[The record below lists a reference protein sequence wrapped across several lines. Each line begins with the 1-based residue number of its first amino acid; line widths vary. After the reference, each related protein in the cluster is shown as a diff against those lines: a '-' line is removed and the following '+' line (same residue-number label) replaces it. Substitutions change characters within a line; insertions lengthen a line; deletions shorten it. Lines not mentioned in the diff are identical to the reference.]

1 MSVALV
7 TGAGAGIGLG
17 IARLLVEQ
25 GWDVVVADVDA
36 AVADRA
42 AASIEPETAIAV
54 SLAPGGREI
63 RTPAAVG
70 FGGDLSSMAVAEA
83 AVQTAVDRFGA
94 LDALVNNAGG
104 GVIKPFLEH
113 DEDTIAQTISR
124 NLLTTIH
131 CCRAAIP
138 VLPDGGRIVNVGADS
153 VRTGLAQHAMYNAA
167 KGGVHA
173 LASGLATEFAHRG
186 ITVNCVAP
194 SIVATEQVQ
203 AVLADRSLAP
213 PGWGPMLDE
222 AVEIIPLGRAAE
234 VQEVAEVVAFL
245 LSEGASFV
253 TGQVI
258 SVNGGSAMQ

>member
-1 MSVALV
+1 MPTALV

-17 IARLLVEQ
+17 IARTLVGQ
-25 GWDVVVADVDA
+25 GWSVVVADVDA
-36 AVADRA
+36 AVADAA
-42 AASIEPETAIAV
+42 AASLGVGEHV
-54 SLAPGGREI
+54 
-63 RTPAAVG
+63 VG

-83 AVQTAVDRFGA
+83 AVTCAVDRFGA

-113 DEDTIAQTISR
+113 DEDSIAQTISR

-173 LASGLATEFAHRG
+173 LASGLAKEFAHRG

-194 SIVATEQVQ
+194 SVVATDQVK
-203 AVLADRSLAP
+203 AAYADLSTAP
-213 PGWGPMLDE
+213 PGWGPMLEE
-222 AVEIIPLGRAAE
+222 AVGIIPLGRPAE